1 MHAQRKPLSST
12 SSYLPQGTRR
22 ELRGQ
27 VIQWRA
33 AASEQP
39 LPPPPEQLLEPAM
52 SERAGDVGL
61 ALLVLGALLVV
72 SLRMGGLL

>member
-12 SSYLPQGTRR
+12 SSHLPQGTRR

-33 AASEQP
+33 AAAKKNATPQA
-39 LPPPPEQLLEPAM
+39 EQLLTPAM
-52 SERAGDVGL
+52 SKRSGDVGL
-61 ALLVLGALLVV
+61 ALLVIGALLVV
-72 SLRMGGLL
+72 GLRMGGLL